1 MPDGRQRGVEVG
13 ALESSRCGETRPSG
27 GVINLGLLFDPAP
40 QGLTSSGF
48 LDQLLIR
55 LLVKN
60 SSESSY
66 STGAS
71 DLMYVYAHPENEHTN
86 TSTHHN
92 ASVTHS
98 DVFLCPAAE
107 STAKSCLMRHQGLS
121 SCHIKWDWDTHAHT
135 THTHYTITLL
145 ASFCHTRSHFIHL
158 NLLFLPTRHYSSS
171 KLYRHIHSLCP
182 YLSFSPCLSRLNVS
196 VFLPVFP

>member
-1 MPDGRQRGVEVG
+1 MSQVRSDVTAITSHPVVWMPDGRQRGVEVG

-135 THTHYTITLL
+135 THTLYNH
-145 ASFCHTRSHFIHL
+145 
-158 NLLFLPTRHYSSS
+158 PTG
-171 KLYRHIHSLCP
+171 
-182 YLSFSPCLSRLNVS
+182 
-196 VFLPVFP
+196 